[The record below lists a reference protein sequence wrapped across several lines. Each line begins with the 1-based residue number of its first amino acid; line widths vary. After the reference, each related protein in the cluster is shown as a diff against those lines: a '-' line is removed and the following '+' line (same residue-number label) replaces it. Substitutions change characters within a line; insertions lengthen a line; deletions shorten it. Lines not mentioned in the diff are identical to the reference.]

1 MLFTPQEMRLM
12 DRASRAWLY
21 KGVMMSDEAAKL
33 IAKDFGEN
41 IRRPDWDY
49 SRFIEAAYDGATDWD
64 GLISD
69 IERELSILSSD
80 FYDDVPDIRKLNAL
94 KNWAE
99 GKK

>member
-21 KGVMMSDEAAKL
+21 RGVTMSDEAAHL

-49 SRFIEAAYDGATDWD
+49 SRFIEAAYDGTTDWD
-64 GLISD
+64 ELISD